1 MRGNDLPA
9 DLISIKDE
17 ARTNGLFQSSRLPDT
32 LNETALFSA
41 VADDDL
47 SHIMSIDHLS
57 GGVLV
62 G

>member
-1 MRGNDLPA
+1 MRGNNLPA
-9 DLISIKDE
+9 YLISVEDE
-17 ARTNGLFQSSRLPDT
+17 GRTNRPLQSSRLPDT
-32 LNETALFSA
+32 LYETALFSA

-47 SHIMSIDHLS
+47 SQIMSINRLS

>member
-9 DLISIKDE
+9 DLVSVKNE
-17 ARTNGLFQSSRLPDT
+17 ARTNRLLQTSRLPDT

-47 SHIMSIDHLS
+47 SQIMSIDRLS